1 MLPVSKMFREER
13 IMKRKVHLTRLNHNK
28 EVVEEKEEIFQIL
41 GEETYKHPKNKKGM
55 IPMKTSLGKYIHIGT
70 REGDYRRWYITESL
84 NEEML
89 NLKEE
94 D

>member
-1 MLPVSKMFREER
+1 
-13 IMKRKVHLTRLNHNK
+13 MKRKVHLTRLNQNR
-28 EVVEEKEEIFQIL
+28 EVIEEIEVEFQIL
-41 GEETYKHPKNKKGM
+41 GEETYKHPENKKGM
-55 IPMKTSLGKYIHIGT
+55 IPMKTSLGKYVHIGT

-89 NLKEE
+89 NIPEKE